1 MVNISVSISQ
11 MKELMHLPKVSGRIS
26 VIVQVHLIHN
36 QSFPLGYAA
45 VYLQRR
51 ILEWSLVTHS
61 QQEETFSWTRHHICL
76 LNEWLILSSCVPDTE
91 MDFGVL

>member
-1 MVNISVSISQ
+1 MVSISVSISQ

-51 ILEWSLVTHS
+51 ILE
-61 QQEETFSWTRHHICL
+61 
-76 LNEWLILSSCVPDTE
+76 
-91 MDFGVL
+91 